1 MGIFDFL
8 KSPEDKLINYLKDKI
23 LKAGVQ
29 NNIMKNDPLLSPM
42 GFISAMSDEKDNLK
56 TQIPKLSRQFEVREE
71 IIRLQIDNVY
81 QEIYDKYIE

>member
-1 MGIFDFL
+1 
-8 KSPEDKLINYLKDKI
+8 
-23 LKAGVQ
+23 
-29 NNIMKNDPLLSPM
+29 MKNDPLLSPM